1 MTPESRKK
9 FNTLM
14 GSFLIFL
21 ALVCFGLAAYMIFVP
36 AQEKPAPLPT
46 VAAISKQPCIE
57 GLTALGLTAISV
69 GEDIQVTDRH
79 AELPPLDRLKTASL
93 GVSMCHMYLKTFCMG
108 PACPDPS
115 ALSFTLTQNEQAA
128 NAGGSLAAPSPRPVP
143 ATPAAPDAAAP
154 TPEAPP
160 ALPPPG

>member
-9 FNTLM
+9 FNTYM

-21 ALVCFGLAAYMIFVP
+21 ALVSFGLAAYMIFVP
-36 AQEKPAPLPT
+36 AKEKPAPLPT

-69 GEDIQVTDRH
+69 GEDIQVSDRN
-79 AELPPLDRLKTASL
+79 LQQLPLDRLKTASL
-93 GVSMCHMYLKTFCMG
+93 GVAMCNMYLKSFCMG

-115 ALSFTLTQNEQAA
+115 ALSFTLTQNEQTVALGA
-128 NAGGSLAAPSPRPVP
+128 TRATPPQMKSSATSTAPAEQPP
-143 ATPAAPDAAAP
+143 ATIPPEIAPQD
-154 TPEAPP
+154 
-160 ALPPPG
+160 

>member
-14 GSFLIFL
+14 GSFLIFI

-36 AQEKPAPLPT
+36 AKEKPAPLPT

-69 GEDIQVTDRH
+69 GDDIQVTDRNS
-79 AELPPLDRLKTASL
+79 ELPPLERLKTASL
-93 GVSMCHMYLKTFCMG
+93 GISMCHMYLKTFCMG

-115 ALSFTLTQNEQAA
+115 ALSFTLTQNEQ
-128 NAGGSLAAPSPRPVP
+128 SISTSAPFSAPAPRP
-143 ATPAAPDAAAP
+143 
-154 TPEAPP
+154 APP
-160 ALPPPG
+160 QDAPPTLPPPG